1 MSIARSWETPQ
12 LANLRTA
19 AASTRAAALVAF
31 AGTAVQAGD
40 DKEGQKDVTQ
50 TIVGMTCGACCTKVE
65 TAVNEL
71 EGVVAAKADYEAG
84 SAIISYVEGEIT
96 VDQIVAT
103 INEKTT
109 FKASVPKPKA

>member
-1 MSIARSWETPQ
+1 MNRRIRF
-12 LANLRTA
+12 
-19 AASTRAAALVAF
+19 ASTVLAVLALVAF

-40 DKEGQKDVTQ
+40 DKEGQKDVTLA
-50 TIVGMTCGACCTKVE
+50 IVGMTCGACCTKVE

-71 EGVVAAKADYEAG
+71 EGVIAAKADYKAG
-84 SAIISYVEGEIT
+84 SATITYVEDEIT

-103 INEKTT
+103 INEKTS

>member
-1 MSIARSWETPQ
+1 MNRRIQ
-12 LANLRTA
+12 I
-19 AASTRAAALVAF
+19 AASVLAVLALVAF

-40 DKEGQKDVTQ
+40 DKEGHKDVTL

-71 EGVVAAKADYEAG
+71 EGVIAAKADYEAG
-84 SAIISYVEGEIT
+84 SATITYVEGEIT

-103 INEKTT
+103 INEKTS

>member
-1 MSIARSWETPQ
+1 MALEPVAICAVAV
-12 LANLRTA
+12 L
-19 AASTRAAALVAF
+19 ALVAF

-40 DKEGQKDVTQ
+40 EKEGQTDETLA
-50 TIVGMTCGACCTKVE
+50 IEGMTCGACCTKVE

-71 EGVVAAKADYEAG
+71 EGVVASKADYEAG
-84 SAIISYVEGEIT
+84 SATITYIEGEIT

-103 INEKTT
+103 INEKTS

>member
-1 MSIARSWETPQ
+1 MNRRIRF
-12 LANLRTA
+12 
-19 AASTRAAALVAF
+19 ASTVLAVLALVAF

-40 DKEGQKDVTQ
+40 DKEGQKDVTL

-84 SAIISYVEGEIT
+84 SATITYVEGEIT

-103 INEKTT
+103 INEKTS

>member
-1 MSIARSWETPQ
+1 MNRRIRF
-12 LANLRTA
+12 
-19 AASTRAAALVAF
+19 ASTVLAVLALVAF

-40 DKEGQKDVTQ
+40 TKEGQKDVTLA
-50 TIVGMTCGACCTKVE
+50 IKGMTCGGCCTKVE

-71 EGVVAAKADYEAG
+71 EGVVASMADYKAG
-84 SAIISYVEGEIT
+84 RATITYVEGEIT

-103 INEKTT
+103 INEKTS